1 MCEDVIMVD
10 SYDFD
15 DRIYDGI
22 VMVFF
27 YSYENVQSRGLETI
41 IDEIAAEYGDSIR
54 VLALDVEQSPDIA
67 IHYAIDTIPS
77 VLFFKDGRISE
88 KIEGANPPSV
98 YTEIIDALAFM

>member
-22 VMVFF
+22 VMVYF
-27 YSYENVQSRGLETI
+27 YQYENIQCRGLEGI
-41 IDEIAAEYGDSIR
+41 IDEIAAEYADSVR

-67 IHYAIDTIPS
+67 IHYAIDSVPS

-88 KIEGANPPSV
+88 KIEGANPPGV
-98 YTEIIDALAFM
+98 YTDIIDALACM

>member
-1 MCEDVIMVD
+1 MSEDVIPVD

-15 DRIYDGI
+15 DRIGDGI

-27 YSYENVQSRGLETI
+27 CEHENVQSRGLEMI
-41 IDEIAAEYGDSIR
+41 IDEIASQYFDCIR
-54 VLALDVEQSPDIA
+54 VLSLDVEQSPDIA
-67 IHYAIDTIPS
+67 IHYAIDTVPS

-98 YTEIIDALAFM
+98 YTDIIEALAFM

>member
-1 MCEDVIMVD
+1 MCEDVILVD

-15 DRIYDGI
+15 DRINDGI

-27 YSYENVQSRGLETI
+27 FEHENVQSRGLEMI
-41 IDEIAAEYGDSIR
+41 IDEIASEYFDSIR

-67 IHYAIDTIPS
+67 MHYAVDTVPS
-77 VLFFKDGRISE
+77 VIFFKDGRISE

-98 YTEIIDALAFM
+98 YTDIIEALAFM